1 MPEDAMKPINDAATS
16 RRDLAANLEELR
28 DVAVNLVSLLKDFG
42 KDRLA
47 ATRDGLADTPEEV
60 LRKSRQ
66 VLHVVENQ
74 LGKIEKAAEHS
85 MKEHPRAWAGGLL
98 GVVGFGLVLGLI
110 LRRRD

>member
-1 MPEDAMKPINDAATS
+1 MPEDAMKPLDDAAAS
-16 RRDLAANLEELR
+16 RRDLAGTLEDLR
-28 DVAVNLVSLLKDFG
+28 DVALNLGHLLKDLG

-47 ATRDGLADTPEEV
+47 ATRDGLGDAPDEV

-66 VLHVVENQ
+66 VLHVVEDQ

-85 MKEHPRAWAGGLL
+85 IKEHPRAWAGGLL

-110 LRRRD
+110 LRRHD